1 MNTLLADLR
10 VGVRL
15 LWRDKA
21 FTVTAGLTLAVCIA
35 ANVALLSVIRGVL
48 LKPLAM
54 PDADRVVI
62 AGNAYPGAGVHDPIG
77 AAVTDYFDRLR
88 DITVFAEQAVFRRA
102 DRSVDQGGTPVN
114 VEGMTV
120 TPSFF
125 RVAGVE
131 PQMGRTFTEQEA
143 EAGNESAV
151 VISDSFWRNH
161 FGGEPTVVGRSLRLD
176 GRPYTVVGVMP
187 RGFNPT
193 DDDIELWTPIIFT
206 PKERSDEARHSN
218 NLAYVARLKPGA
230 TLEQAQAQID
240 VLNAANLDRFP
251 AFRELLVNAGFH
263 TVVNRLQDQMVR
275 DVRATLYLMWGGALF
290 VLLIGC
296 VNVANLAL
304 VRSRV
309 RMKELATRL
318 ALGAGTWR
326 VARQLAVEHLVLS
339 CGASVAGIALGAV
352 ALQSM
357 GALSLQELP
366 RSQDVRL
373 DTIVVMY
380 TFAAAIAIGLV
391 LGLIPVAATLS
402 ANVLG
407 VLREEGRTATTG
419 RGAQS
424 LRRVLVVTQ
433 VGCAFLLLIGAG
445 LLFASFRKVLEVDPG
460 FTTKGVLTGA
470 VSLPNARYADA
481 EALGRFTR
489 EAVRRVRG
497 LPGVRAAG
505 ATDSLPLGNSASAS
519 AIFAEGYQ
527 ARPGESPLAPA
538 EARVSDGY
546 FEAIGAKLVAGR
558 FFTERDATG
567 ATRAIIV
574 DDRLAR
580 RFWPEQNPI
589 GRRMYRPSDEAGD
602 PSAITDKTEFLTV
615 VGVVSEMKLRNLTD
629 GDKLVGAYFIPLSQE
644 PQSGLTFVLRTD
656 GDPGTLSGALR
667 REVAAIDP
675 QLPVFEMQPMS
686 YWTSRSL
693 AGRRSPALLSLA
705 FGFVALF
712 LSAIG
717 IYGVLAYLVT
727 QRRKEIGIRVALG
740 SSAAGIFRLVLREGL
755 VLVAAGLLVGG
766 IGSFLLRRTL
776 ESQLFGVTAS
786 DPAVLIVVSA
796 LLAAVA
802 LIACAV
808 PARRATRVD
817 PLKAL
822 TE

>member
-1 MNTLLADLR
+1 MNTLLTDLK
-10 VGVRL
+10 VGLRL

-21 FTVTAGLTLAVCIA
+21 FTVTAGLTLAVCIG
-35 ANVALLSVIRGVL
+35 ANVALFSVIRGVL
-48 LKPLAM
+48 LKPLAL
-54 PDADRVVI
+54 PDADRVVV
-62 AGNAYPGAGVHDPIG
+62 AGNVYPGAGVHDPIG
-77 AAVTDYFDRLR
+77 AAVPDYFDRLR
-88 DITVFAEQAVFRRA
+88 DITAFVEQAVARSG
-102 DRSVDQGGTPVN
+102 DRSVDQDGTPVN
-114 VEGMTV
+114 VEGMAV

-125 RVAGVE
+125 KVAGVP
-131 PQMGRTFTEQEA
+131 PQLGRTFNEQEG
-143 EAGNESAV
+143 EAGNDFAV
-151 VISDSFWRNH
+151 VISDSFWRTH
-161 FGGEPTVVGRSLRLD
+161 FAGDPGVVGRTVRLD
-176 GRPYTVVGVMP
+176 GRPYAVVGVMP

-193 DDDIELWTPIIFT
+193 DNDIELWTPIVFT
-206 PKERSDEARHSN
+206 TKERSDESRHSN
-218 NLAYVARLKPGA
+218 NVLYFARLAPGA
-230 TLEQAQAQID
+230 TLQQAQAQID
-240 VLNAANLDRFP
+240 VLNAANLDRYP
-251 AFRELLVNAGFH
+251 AFREVLINAGFH
-263 TVVNRLQDQMVR
+263 TVVSRLQDQMVK
-275 DVRATLYLMWGGALF
+275 DVRATLYLMWGGSLF

-326 VARQLAVEHLVLS
+326 VARQLAVEHLVLA
-339 CGASVAGIALGAV
+339 CGAAAIGIGIGAV

-357 GALSLQELP
+357 SALSLQELP
-366 RSQDVRL
+366 RSQEIRL
-373 DTIVVMY
+373 DAIVVMY
-380 TFAAAIAIGLV
+380 TLAAAVAIGLV
-391 LGLIPVAATLS
+391 LGLIPVVATLS
-402 ANVLG
+402 ANALL

-445 LLFASFRKVLEVDPG
+445 LLLASFRKVLEVDPG
-460 FTTKGVLTGA
+460 FTTRGVLTGA
-470 VSLPNARYADA
+470 VSLPSARYGDA
-481 EALGRFTR
+481 EAFGRFTR
-489 EAVRRVRG
+489 EAVRRLSE

-505 ATDSLPLGNSASAS
+505 VTDSLPLGNSASAS
-519 AIFAEGYQ
+519 AILAEGYQ
-527 ARPGESPLAPA
+527 ARPGESLLAPA
-538 EARVSDGY
+538 EVRVSNGY
-546 FEAIGAKLVAGR
+546 FEAIGATLVAGR
-558 FFTERDATG
+558 LFTERDAPG
-567 ATRAIIV
+567 APRAIII

-580 RFWPEQNPI
+580 RFWPDQNPI
-589 GRRMYRPSDEAGD
+589 GRRMYRPSDESDD
-602 PSAITDKTEFLTV
+602 PAAVTEKTEFYTV

-656 GDPGTLSGALR
+656 GDPGLLSGALR

-686 YWTSRSL
+686 YWTDRSL
-693 AGRRSPALLSLA
+693 ASRRSPALLSIA

-717 IYGVLAYLVT
+717 IYGVLAYLVA

-740 SSAAGIFRLVLREGL
+740 SSAAGVFRLVLREGL
-755 VLVAAGLLVGG
+755 ALVAAGLIVGG
-766 IGSFLLRRTL
+766 LASFLLRRTL

-786 DPAVLIVVSA
+786 NPIVLLLVST

-808 PARRATRVD
+808 PARRATRID
-817 PLKAL
+817 PLIAL

>member
-15 LWRDKA
+15 LRRDKG
-21 FTVTAGLTLAVCIA
+21 FTVTAGLTLAVCIG
-35 ANVALLSVIRGVL
+35 ANVALFSVIRGVL

-54 PDADRVVI
+54 PDADRVVM
-62 AGNAYPGAGVHDPIG
+62 AGNVYPGAGVHDAIG

-88 DITVFAEQAVFRRA
+88 DITAFAEQAVFRRA

-131 PQMGRTFTEQEA
+131 PQMGRIFTEQEA
-143 EAGNESAV
+143 ESGNELAV

-161 FGGEPTVVGRSLRLD
+161 FGGEPAVVGRSLRLD

-193 DDDIELWTPIIFT
+193 DDDIELWTPIVFT
-206 PKERSDEARHSN
+206 PRERSDDSRHSN
-218 NLAYVARLKPGA
+218 TLAYVARLKPGA

-326 VARQLAVEHLVLS
+326 VARQLAVEHLILS
-339 CGASVAGIALGAV
+339 CGAAVVGIALGAV

-373 DTIVVMY
+373 DTIVALSTIAV
-380 TFAAAIAIGLV
+380 AIAIGLV

-419 RGAQS
+419 RGARS
-424 LRRVLVVTQ
+424 LRRVLVVMQ
-433 VGCAFLLLIGAG
+433 VACAFLLLIGAG

-460 FTTKGVLTGA
+460 FTTRGVLTGA
-470 VSLPNARYADA
+470 VSLPNARYVDA
-481 EALGRFTR
+481 EAFGRFTR
-489 EAVRRVRG
+489 EAVRRVRA

-538 EARVSDGY
+538 EVRVSDGY

-558 FFTERDATG
+558 FFTERDAPG
-567 ATRAIIV
+567 ATRAIVV

-580 RFWPEQNPI
+580 RFWPDQNPI

-644 PQSGLTFVLRTD
+644 PQGGLTFVLRTD

-686 YWTSRSL
+686 YWTDRSL
-693 AGRRSPALLSLA
+693 ASRRSPALLSIA

-740 SSAAGIFRLVLREGL
+740 SSAAGVFQLVLREGL

-766 IGSFLLRRTL
+766 IGSLLLRRTL
-776 ESQLFGVTAS
+776 ESQLFGVTATN
-786 DPAVLIVVSA
+786 PAVLIVVSA
-796 LLAAVA
+796 ALAAVA

-808 PARRATRVD
+808 PARRATRID
-817 PLKAL
+817 PLIAL